1 MIKIYDKFYIMHG
14 ESYVAMHEF
23 VPDVYVLT
31 PHRERAIVFKG
42 FDAAISFFSVIGTN
56 NIDKFKIVPVEN

>member
-1 MIKIYDKFYIMHG
+1 MIKFYDKFIIMRDD
-14 ESYVAMHEF
+14 SFVARHEF
-23 VPDVYVLT
+23 VQDVYVLT

-42 FDAAISFFSVIGTN
+42 FDAAISFFSVIDTN